1 MRPLLLNYS
10 TGTLLA
16 DSEGGLTSRLSGNH
30 GVFSFLHLPFSVV
43 PSSDLVT
50 RHNSSV
56 WILLAQLNKLPIHPL
71 LWKPEPS
78 TMISFFEVAVL
89 LLCVAV
95 SGLHV
100 LQPPVLDHCLLEI
113 SPGNPGVSAAA
124 GAATLLALPI
134 AYFAGI
140 ILVYLQIAPATP
152 PALVPPVALMRLLL
166 AMACALLLLLAT
178 TPLLL
183 PWLFSM

>member
-16 DSEGGLTSRLSGNH
+16 DSEGGLTSHLSGNH
-30 GVFSFLHLPFSVV
+30 GVFSSLHLPFSVV

-89 LLCVAV
+89 LLCVVV

-140 ILVYLQIAPATP
+140 ILVFLQIAPAP
-152 PALVPPVALMRLLL
+152 PALVSPVALRLL
-166 AMACALLLLLAT
+166 MACALLLLLAT